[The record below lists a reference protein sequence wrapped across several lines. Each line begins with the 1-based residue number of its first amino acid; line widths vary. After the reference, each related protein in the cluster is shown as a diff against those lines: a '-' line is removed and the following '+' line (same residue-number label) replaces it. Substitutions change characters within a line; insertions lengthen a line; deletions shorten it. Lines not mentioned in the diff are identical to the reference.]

1 MCEMIGA
8 AMVTKRKPDLRRAGA
23 HDDATESTR
32 TVLMALG
39 ANAGVAVET
48 LPDVAAVR
56 FVRLLYVGPKLLFL
70 VASVD
75 LAGDAPESHVAK
87 KLRRLEREL
96 ESDPHIVD
104 AVLTIADPDEADR
117 I

>member
-1 MCEMIGA
+1 
-8 AMVTKRKPDLRRAGA
+8 MVARIKA
-23 HDDATESTR
+23 
-32 TVLMALG
+32 
-39 ANAGVAVET
+39 

-56 FVRLLYVGPKLLFL
+56 FVRLIYAGPRLLFL

-75 LAGDAPESHVAK
+75 LAGDAPESDVAK

-104 AVLTIADPDEADR
+104 AILTIADSDESDSN
-117 I
+117 